1 MSTSLNYKTCTQNS
15 SNTQFLPFLLSR
27 LSSFRV
33 LTYTLIFSL
42 FLFPSCKNDADMAKK
57 KQTPVVEK
65 TDTVPIPQNTEG
77 SLQQKKEKETV
88 KKEPTP
94 PPKSSAKPV
103 KEKATES
110 KPPQTGSLE
119 RRMDDY
125 INSRKPVD
133 DTIKH

>member
-1 MSTSLNYKTCTQNS
+1 MTASLNCKTCTQNS
-15 SNTQFLPFLLSR
+15 SNIQFLPFLLSR

-77 SLQQKKEKETV
+77 SLHQKK
-88 KKEPTP
+88 
-94 PPKSSAKPV
+94 
-103 KEKATES
+103 
-110 KPPQTGSLE
+110 
-119 RRMDDY
+119 
-125 INSRKPVD
+125 
-133 DTIKH
+133 

>member
-1 MSTSLNYKTCTQNS
+1 MTASLNCKTCTQNM

-94 PPKSSAKPV
+94 PPKSSAKPK
-103 KEKATES
+103 KEKATEP
-110 KPPQTGSLE
+110 KPPQTGNLE

-133 DTIKH
+133 DTTKH

>member
-1 MSTSLNYKTCTQNS
+1 
-15 SNTQFLPFLLSR
+15 
-27 LSSFRV
+27 
-33 LTYTLIFSL
+33 
-42 FLFPSCKNDADMAKK
+42 MAKK

-77 SLQQKKEKETV
+77 SLQQKKEKDMV
-88 KKEPTP
+88 KKEPVP
-94 PPKSSAKPV
+94 PPKSSAKSA
-103 KEKATES
+103 KEKATKS

>member
-1 MSTSLNYKTCTQNS
+1 
-15 SNTQFLPFLLSR
+15 
-27 LSSFRV
+27 
-33 LTYTLIFSL
+33 
-42 FLFPSCKNDADMAKK
+42 MAKK

-94 PPKSSAKPV
+94 PSKSPSKPK
-103 KEKATES
+103 KEKATKP
-110 KPPQTGSLE
+110 KPPQTGNLE

>member
-1 MSTSLNYKTCTQNS
+1 
-15 SNTQFLPFLLSR
+15 
-27 LSSFRV
+27 
-33 LTYTLIFSL
+33 
-42 FLFPSCKNDADMAKK
+42 MAIK

-65 TDTVPIPQNTEG
+65 TDTMPVPQNTEG

-94 PPKSSAKPV
+94 PPKSSAKPK
-103 KEKATES
+103 KERATEP

-133 DTIKH
+133 DTTKH